1 MTKISAPNDA
11 IYAPVGNNLQESS
24 LKKVVG
30 FTPKC
35 PRKLSPVIVKN
46 ARTNMEKSPCLKNV
60 IFLVKKFQESKNPGL
75 YFRFHFVLGPRE
87 IDTFLSK
94 IYIFR
99 FFSRNFFP
107 ASLHRFDL
115 FHSTVQHMYFYRIVH
130 RMYFTVLC
138 T

>member
-11 IYAPVGNNLQESS
+11 IYAPVGNNRQESS

-60 IFLVKKFQESKNPGL
+60 IFSGKKLQESKNPGL
-75 YFRFHFVLGPRE
+75 YFQFHFVLGPRE

-94 IYIFR
+94 FY
-99 FFSRNFFP
+99 FFKFFP
-107 ASLHRFDL
+107 EIFFPRLCIDF
-115 FHSTVQHMYFYRIVH
+115 F
-130 RMYFTVLC
+130 YFTVLYNICIFSHC

>member
-46 ARTNMEKSPCLKNV
+46 ARINMEKSPCLKNV
-60 IFLVKKFQESKNPGL
+60 IFSGKKLQESKNPGL
-75 YFRFHFVLGPRE
+75 YFQFHFFLGPRE
-87 IDTFLSK
+87 IDRFLSK
-94 IYIFR
+94 FYFFKVFFQK
-99 FFSRNFFP
+99 FFSRVF
-107 ASLHRFDL
+107 A
-115 FHSTVQHMYFYRIVH
+115 
-130 RMYFTVLC
+130 
-138 T
+138 